1 MRICVVTGALIVV
14 LAALCTPQPVLTND
28 GILKMVKAGLG
39 EDIVISAIRNQP
51 GQFTTGADDLI
62 ALKKSGVS
70 DKIIAAMLEKGTAAP
85 ASAPAPAPAASGN
98 PLVAAAP
105 APAGAVTASTPAPV
119 VAEVGVYYNKKGEWA
134 DLLPEV
140 VNSKTGGVLKTI
152 GTAGIVKGDVNGH
165 VNGLHSKNQ
174 VTKPVEI
181 LIYTQ
186 EGVAITEYQLLHL
199 REQKDSREFRTATGG
214 VFHASGGATRDL
226 IPFESKKVA
235 PRTYLITLTSLSSGE
250 YGFLP
255 PVGTESAGQTGR
267 IGKIYSFRL
276 LE

>member
-1 MRICVVTGALIVV
+1 MRIRVVTGVLIVL
-14 LAALCTPQPVLTND
+14 LAALSSAQSTLNND
-28 GILKMVKAGLG
+28 GVVKMVKAGLG
-39 EDIVISAIRNQP
+39 EDIVVSAIRNQP
-51 GQFTTGADDLI
+51 GQFSTSADDLI
-62 ALKKSGVS
+62 TLKKSGVT
-70 DKIIAAMLEKGTAAP
+70 DKIIAAMLEKGTSGPPAAAAP
-85 ASAPAPAPAASGN
+85 VPSGN

-105 APAGAVTASTPAPV
+105 APAPSGAVTAPTPAPV
-119 VAEVGVYYNKKGEWA
+119 VSEVGVYYNKKGEWA
-134 DLLPEV
+134 DLPPEV

-174 VTKPVEI
+174 LTKPVEM
-181 LIYTQ
+181 LVYTQ

-235 PRTYLITLTSLSSGE
+235 PRTYLITLTSLNPGE
-250 YGFLP
+250 YGLLP